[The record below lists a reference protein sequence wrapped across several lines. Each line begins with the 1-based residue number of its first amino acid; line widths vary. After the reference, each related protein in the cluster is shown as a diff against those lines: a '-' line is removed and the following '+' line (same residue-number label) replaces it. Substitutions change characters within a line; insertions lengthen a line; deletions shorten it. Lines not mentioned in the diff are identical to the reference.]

1 MAKEKITISMEKKYV
16 EELIRAALQRHISRS
31 RIIEDAFNLWKKEQM
46 EAALREGYQ
55 IMAKSDKK
63 TAESNIKLAREMLHD

>member
-1 MAKEKITISMEKKYV
+1 MEKTYV

-31 RIIEDAFNLWKKEQM
+31 RIIEEAFNLWKKEQT

-55 IMAKSDKK
+55 IMSKSDKK
-63 TAESNIKLAREMLHD
+63 SAESNIKLAREIMND